1 MFKVL
6 KDDPYKMNSHPR
18 HDFLKSTITTLRE
31 NVAGLCSNPDCRVL
45 TVASVSD
52 KDKTLNLG
60 VAAHIC
66 AAAPGGPRYNPVQTK
81 DERRAYEN
89 GIWLCSTCSRL
100 IDDDADSYSV
110 VLLNSWKSQTIEYV
124 RSNVGKQMLPKDE
137 IETRAIAETLNYV
150 GGRDP
155 AALFNKG
162 AMAVK
167 HFDKHLS
174 QLDNRFSVQTN
185 VINGNTQTLITPI
198 AENVSVKVTMDRQT
212 GRAFDSQLKEMRT
225 SGKPVTIPTSS
236 ISFSG
241 SKLFEAVTDGL
252 GESGELRIEPH
263 ATKIKLSLYAIL
275 NGKHLYL
282 GEFNGKQYILDN
294 GIKFTAYAFNKFL
307 KITMFYDANKG
318 TLQYNFVASVEQWGN
333 KSLNKIP
340 YFKRLL
346 SAKDILLNGGI
357 LGVSIEFEEGHEL
370 NPFEAEKDFS
380 SETKRFFAS
389 IGELVHVV
397 DCVKKLSSHFKLPEP
412 TFCGFE
418 IPENEFKALTTAS
431 VLTEGDIHTS
441 GTDVGS
447 FDFSMPKEHYER
459 LPNQGS
465 EFPLDRISFVENS
478 PIPTVFGTSF
488 DFLKIEHTYFNMNV
502 KTVEHEESVSVYLEP
517 TGQSSSVVS
526 LIDERNKT
534 SKQ

>member
-1 MFKVL
+1 
-6 KDDPYKMNSHPR
+6 MNSHPR

-66 AAAPGGPRYNPVQTK
+66 AAAPGGPRYNPDQTK

-100 IDDDADSYSV
+100 IDDDSASYPV
-110 VLLNSWKSQTIEYV
+110 ALLNSWKSQTIEYV
-124 RSNVGKQMLPKDE
+124 RSNVGKQMLPKEE
-137 IETRAIAETLNYV
+137 IETRAISETLNYV

-155 AALFNKG
+155 ASLFNKG

-198 AENVSVKVTMDRQT
+198 AENVSVKVTMDHQT
-212 GRAFDSQLKEMRT
+212 GRFFDSQLKEMRT

-275 NGKHLYL
+275 NDKHLYL
-282 GEFNGKQYILDN
+282 GEFNGKQYILEN
-294 GIKFTAYAFNKFL
+294 GLKFTAYAFNKFL
-307 KITMFYDANKG
+307 KITMFYDADRG
-318 TLQYNFVASVEQWGN
+318 ALQYNFVASVKQWDD

-357 LGVSIEFEEGHEL
+357 LGVSIEFDEEHEL
-370 NPFEAEKDFS
+370 NPFDEEKTPPL
-380 SETKRFFAS
+380 ETKRFFAS

-412 TFCGFE
+412 IFGDFKISHDEFE
-418 IPENEFKALTTAS
+418 ALTTAS
-431 VLTEGDIHTS
+431 QLTEGDIHTN
-441 GTDVGS
+441 GTDVSS
-447 FDFSMPKEHYER
+447 FDFSLSNENYQQ
-459 LPNQGS
+459 LPEQGS
-465 EFPLDRISFVENS
+465 EFLLERVSFIENS

-502 KTVEHEESVSVYLEP
+502 KTEKHEESVSVYLEP
-517 TGQSSSVVS
+517 TDQSSCVVS
-526 LIDERNKT
+526 LLDERNKN
-534 SKQ
+534 